1 LVMVQ
6 CEMEAER
13 SEGGDWLTAV
23 LAGSD
28 WLSSLRGCGSALRCV
43 VAVPGGL
50 WRDAGWLPPPPCAAP
65 VRAVWRKGAGARRCN
80 LRLGAEAA

>member
-1 LVMVQ
+1 
-6 CEMEAER
+6 MEVER
-13 SEGGDWLTAV
+13 REGDDWLTEV

-43 VAVPGGL
+43 AAVPGGL
-50 WRDAGWLPPPPCAAP
+50 RRDAGWLPPLPSAAP
-65 VRAVWRKGAGARRCN
+65 VRAVWRKGAGAGRRN